1 MKVIPHFVAD
11 FDEYPELRT
20 LADAALR
27 RVVELMSIHGIAEIR
42 RMKKTGV
49 FDHPYDKD
57 VVTPVD
63 VPTMPHTV
71 RAGGYAAGVAL
82 LDYVEAIGMSG
93 VSLELTR
100 EDVQAMA
107 SLWAPPQPAPQAQD
121 PVPVPTD
128 AEVGAD
134 SVPAES
140 AEQIPAADN
149 DPAPKKSAKK
159 PKPRLD
165 EQEDPGITGKGDN
178 HAEHD

>member
-107 SLWAPPQPAPQAQD
+107 ALWAPPRPAQPAQSLD
-121 PVPVPTD
+121 PVLVPSED
-128 AEVGAD
+128 APGDERSGTA
-134 SVPAES
+134 AEPERQTPETS
-140 AEQIPAADN
+140 H
-149 DPAPKKSAKK
+149 K
-159 PKPRLD
+159 PKPANK
-165 EQEDPGITGKGDN
+165 PAGKTATTN
-178 HAEHD
+178 HNPKSKETRNGE